1 MDSADHRSVRQIN
14 RKRAAGIGGLFAVF
28 RRTDMKAFL
37 MDFRRADLWVKGSA
51 LIMGLGHIRRG
62 QIIKGLMYLALEC
75 LFFLFFF
82 MFGFQYLS
90 KFLTLGENAQK
101 RVWDEAVGIYRRVP
115 GDNSMLILLFS
126 VLTLA
131 VTVVFV
137 CLWVKNIKGA
147 VDLNKRAKSGE
158 HIPSFTE
165 EAKSLLNERFH
176 ITLLAVPMTTLLLFT
191 VLPIIFM
198 ILIAFTNFDANH
210 QPPGNLFTWTGFQN
224 VTDIF
229 LGNATKTRTFAGIL
243 GWTAVWAVFAT
254 FTNYIFGMLLA
265 ILINHKLVKLKKMW
279 RTWFMIPIAIP
290 QFVSLLLV
298 SRALEPTG
306 AINVLL
312 MKTGLIDTPLPFLT
326 DVTLSR
332 IVVIVVNMWIGIPY
346 TMMTFS
352 GVLMNIPEE
361 LYESADIDG
370 AGPVRRFISITLPY
384 MIFVTAPATITTF
397 VGNINNFNVIYLLTA
412 GGPASLDYYQA
423 GKTDLLVTWLYKLT
437 VDRHDYAL
445 ASTIGIFIFM
455 IVSVCS
461 ITVYNRTGAV
471 RKEDMFQ

>member
-1 MDSADHRSVRQIN
+1 MKKTANNPLSVIRN
-14 RKRAAGIGGLFAVF
+14 GGF
-28 RRTDMKAFL
+28 RVRL
-37 MDFRRADLWVKGSA
+37 SC
-51 LIMGLGHIRRG
+51 LIMGAGCLLSG
-62 QIIKGLMYLALEC
+62 QIGKGLIYLGFQAFSVLY
-75 LFFLFFF
+75 F
-82 MFGFQYLS
+82 FGFGWQYLS
-90 KFLTLGENAQK
+90 HIGTLGENAQRK
-101 RVWDEAVGIYRRVP
+101 VWDESLQIYKRVP

-126 VLTLA
+126 VLTIA
-131 VTVVFV
+131 VIALY
-137 CLWVKNIKGA
+137 LWVWYLNLKSVAKADEAIRAGKKPA
-147 VDLNKRAKSGE
+147 SFREDLK
-158 HIPSFTE
+158 T
-165 EAKSLLNERFH
+165 LLDERFH
-176 ITLLAVPMTTLLLFT
+176 VTLLSAPMLSLAAFT

-198 ILIAFTNFDANH
+198 ILIAFTNFDSTH
-210 QPPGNLFTWTGFQN
+210 QPPGNLFTWTGLQN

-229 LGNATKTRTFAGIL
+229 LGSALKTATFRGIL
-243 GWTAVWAVFAT
+243 GWTVVWAVFAT

-265 ILINHKLVKLKKMW
+265 LLINNKAVRLKKMW
-279 RTWFMIPIAIP
+279 RTWFIIPIAIP

-312 MKTGLIDTPLPFLT
+312 MELHLIKTPLPFLT
-326 DVTLSR
+326 DPALAR
-332 IVVIVVNMWIGIPY
+332 IVVIIVNMWIGIPY

-361 LYESADIDG
+361 LYESAEIDG
-370 AGPVRRFISITLPY
+370 AGPVRKFVSITLPY
-384 MIFVTAPATITTF
+384 MIFVTTPATITTF

-437 VDRHDYAL
+437 VDQHDYAL

-461 ITVYNRTGAV
+461 LTVYNRSNAV

>member
-1 MDSADHRSVRQIN
+1 MKRFWKDFAQGDS
-14 RKRAAGIGGLFAVF
+14 
-28 RRTDMKAFL
+28 
-37 MDFRRADLWVKGSA
+37 WVKGSC
-51 LIMGLGHIRRG
+51 LVMGLGCIKRG
-62 QIIKGLMYLALEC
+62 QIVKGLMYLAVEV

-82 MFGFQYLS
+82 GFGWKYLS
-90 KFLTLGENAQK
+90 HLLTLGENAQLK
-101 RVWDEAVGIYRRVP
+101 VWNEDLQIYQRVP

-126 VLTLA
+126 VLTVA
-131 VTVVFV
+131 VTVIFI
-137 CLWVKNIKGA
+137 CLWVIN
-147 VDLNKRAKSGE
+147 LKSASHLYQLEKAGKE
-158 HIPSFTE
+158 IPSLRQD
-165 EAKSLLNERFH
+165 ASSLLNDRFH
-176 ITLLAVPMTTLLLFT
+176 ITLLSAPMTTLILFT

-210 QPPGNLFTWTGFQN
+210 QPPGNLFTWTGMQN

-229 LGNATKTRTFAGIL
+229 LGNETKTRTFMGIL
-243 GWTAVWAVFAT
+243 GWTIVWAIFAT
-254 FTNYIFGMLLA
+254 FTNYIFGMILA
-265 ILINHKLVKLKKMW
+265 IIINNKLVRLKKMW

-290 QFVSLLLV
+290 QFVSLLLI
-298 SRALEPTG
+298 SRALEPSG
-306 AINVLL
+306 AINVAL
-312 MKTGLIDTPLPFLT
+312 MKLGWIKTPLPFLT

-332 IVVIVVNMWIGIPY
+332 IVVIVINMWIGIPY

-352 GVLMNIPEE
+352 GVLMNVPEE
-361 LYESADIDG
+361 LYESASIDG
-370 AGPVRRFISITLPY
+370 AGPIRRFMSITLPY

-437 VDRHDYAL
+437 VDQHDYAL

-461 ITVYNRTGAV
+461 LTVYNRTGAV
-471 RKEDMFQ
+471 KKEDMFQ

>member
-1 MDSADHRSVRQIN
+1 MVC
-14 RKRAAGIGGLFAVF
+14 FF
-28 RRTDMKAFL
+28 REWIQGDI
-37 MDFRRADLWVKGSA
+37 WVKGSC
-51 LIMGLGHIRRG
+51 LVMGLGCLKRG
-62 QIIKGLMYLALEC
+62 QIMKGLLYLAAEI

-82 MFGFQYLS
+82 GFGWKYLS
-90 KFLTLGENAQK
+90 HILTLGENAQLK
-101 RVWDEAVGIYRRVP
+101 VWNEELQIYQRVP

-131 VTVVFV
+131 VTAAFL
-137 CLWVKNIKGA
+137 CLWAAN
-147 VDLNKRAKSGE
+147 LKSASRLFRLERSGKA
-158 HIPSFTE
+158 IPSLKEDASSF
-165 EAKSLLNERFH
+165 LNDRFH
-176 ITLLAVPMTTLLLFT
+176 ITLLAAPMTTLILFT

-210 QPPGNLFTWTGFQN
+210 QPPGNLFTWTGMQN

-229 LGNATKTRTFAGIL
+229 LGNETKTKTFMGIL
-243 GWTAVWAVFAT
+243 GWTVVWAVFAT
-254 FTNYIFGMLLA
+254 FTNYIFGMILA
-265 ILINHKLVKLKKMW
+265 ILINHKRVRLKKMW

-290 QFVSLLLV
+290 QFVSLLLI
-298 SRALEPTG
+298 SRALEPSG
-306 AINVLL
+306 AINVAL
-312 MKTGLIDTPLPFLT
+312 MELEWIKTPLPFLT

-332 IVVIVVNMWIGIPY
+332 VVVIVINMWIGIPY

-352 GVLMNIPEE
+352 GVLMNVPEE
-361 LYESADIDG
+361 LYESASIDG
-370 AGPVRRFISITLPY
+370 AGPIRRFLSITLPY

-437 VDRHDYAL
+437 VDQHDYAL

-461 ITVYNRTGAV
+461 LTVYNRTGAV
-471 RKEDMFQ
+471 KKEDMFQ